1 MKMTPNL
8 LRSLQPP
15 PATQKSSRPSGFR
28 HFLSTG
34 PYNLFVW
41 VLLLIYLLPVAFMV
55 VTAFKS
61 DAQLE
66 DPSAP
71 WYPTVPVTFSYQGTS
86 YPLFDVPM
94 ESGTRRL
101 ALVSGGHQMEAMAAG
116 VFEPAE
122 FLDPQDPQAGTFV
135 WDGDP
140 GTMRGIYRFGLAWDN
155 FKWVFSTF
163 PFPQMMGDTLFLVL
177 ISEIGVLISSI
188 LVGYGFSRFPLPGG
202 DLLFYVLIATI
213 LIPEKVTLIP
223 TFYIYV
229 QIFHWYG
236 KIYPLVV
243 HLFFGNAVFIF
254 LLRQNFRSLPL
265 DLEEAAMLDGAG
277 TLRRLFSV
285 VLPQSWPVMVTIT
298 LLQLFYTW
306 NETRLVTL
314 YMSTNTNFAPISFAV
329 QRYVSSRPIENTIEA
344 ANMVLLIIPVIVL
357 MLSQRFFMRSM
368 IITGMEKK

>member
-1 MKMTPNL
+1 MISNPSK
-8 LRSLQPP
+8 SLQPA
-15 PATQKSSRPSGFR
+15 PASPKSSRPFGIR
-28 HFLSTG
+28 HFLTTG
-34 PYNLFVW
+34 SYNLFVW
-41 VLLLIYLLPVAFMV
+41 VLLLIYLLPIAYMV
-55 VTAFKS
+55 VTAFKP
-61 DAQLE
+61 DVQLQ

-101 ALVSGGHQMEAMAAG
+101 ALVGGGRQMVAMAAG
-116 VFEPAE
+116 VYEPAV
-122 FLDPQDPQAGTFV
+122 FLDPKNPQAGTFV

-140 GTMRGIYRFGLAWDN
+140 GTMKGVYRFGFSWDN

-163 PFPQMMGDTLFLVL
+163 PFPKMMADTLALVL
-177 ISEIGVLISSI
+177 ISEIGVLLSSI
-188 LVGYGFSRFPLPGG
+188 LIAYGFSRFPLPGG
-202 DLLFYVLIATI
+202 DLFFYLLIATI

-229 QIFHWYG
+229 NFFHWYG
-236 KIYPLVV
+236 KIYPLFV

-254 LLRQNFRSLPL
+254 LLRQNFKSLPL

-285 VLPQSWPVMVTIT
+285 VLPQSWPVLVTIT

-314 YMSTNTNFAPISFAV
+314 YMSTNTSFAPISFAV
-329 QRYVSSRPIENTIEA
+329 QRYISTRPIENTIQA
-344 ANMVLLIIPVIVL
+344 ANMVLLIIPVIFL

-368 IITGMEKK
+368 VITGMEKR

>member
-1 MKMTPNL
+1 MNSRLFRP
-8 LRSLQPP
+8 LQPVP
-15 PATQKSSRPSGFR
+15 PTPKIARPSGLR
-28 HFLSTG
+28 SFLSTG
-34 PYNLFVW
+34 SYNLFVW
-41 VLLLIYLLPVAFMV
+41 VLLLIYLLPVVSMV
-55 VTAFKS
+55 LTAYKP

-71 WYPTVPVTFSYQGTS
+71 WYPTVPVTISYQGTS

-101 ALVSGGHQMEAMAAG
+101 ALVSGGHQMDAMAAG

-163 PFPQMMGDTLFLVL
+163 PFPQMMGDTLSLVL
-177 ISEIGVLISSI
+177 ISEVGVLLSSI
-188 LVGYGFSRFPLPGG
+188 LIAYGFSRFPLPGG

-229 QIFHWYG
+229 NFFHWYG
-236 KIYPLVV
+236 KIYPLFV
-243 HLFFGNAVFIF
+243 HLFFGSAVFIF
-254 LLRQNFRSLPL
+254 LLRQNFKSLPL

-285 VLPQSWPVMVTIT
+285 VLPQSWPVMVTIS
-298 LLQLFYTW
+298 LLQFFYTW
-306 NETRLVTL
+306 NETLLVSL
-314 YMSTNTNFAPISFAV
+314 YMSTTTFKPISFAV
-329 QRYVSSRPIENTIEA
+329 QRYVSSRPIENTIQA